1 MRKALVSSRLTMVG
15 KMFFVM
21 SQASWMERAAC
32 RRVMM
37 SASRSS
43 MTSARVRIV
52 LTRWRGRVV
61 AVAVDPAT
69 GVVHVVVEEVVAGRV
84 VAKARLE
91 IGSVPPV
98 GRMCSLRRM
107 NASLVGSPSLA
118 EAEGV
123 VEMPVA
129 VVVVVVAGMTAAI
142 AVAAVKCLQGLK

>member
-1 MRKALVSSRLTMVG
+1 
-15 KMFFVM
+15 MFFVM

-69 GVVHVVVEEVVAGRV
+69 GVVHVVVEDEETTEAVAGRV
-84 VAKARLE
+84 VAKPRLE